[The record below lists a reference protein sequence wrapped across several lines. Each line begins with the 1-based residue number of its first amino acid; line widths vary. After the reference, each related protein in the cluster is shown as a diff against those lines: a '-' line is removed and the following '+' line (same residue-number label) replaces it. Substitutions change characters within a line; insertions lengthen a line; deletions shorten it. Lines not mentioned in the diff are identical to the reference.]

1 MLEIN
6 NFDRFING
14 LNIVKDNQSAWSCV
28 SRNLPSKCKEI
39 KKKKKI
45 KKQSHSRISKN
56 CGKITKDVTYI

>member
-39 KKKKKI
+39 KKKKK
-45 KKQSHSRISKN
+45 RLKN
-56 CGKITKDVTYI
+56 RATAEYPRTVGK

>member
-39 KKKKKI
+39 KKKK
-45 KKQSHSRISKN
+45 RLKN
-56 CGKITKDVTYI
+56 RATAEYPRTVGK